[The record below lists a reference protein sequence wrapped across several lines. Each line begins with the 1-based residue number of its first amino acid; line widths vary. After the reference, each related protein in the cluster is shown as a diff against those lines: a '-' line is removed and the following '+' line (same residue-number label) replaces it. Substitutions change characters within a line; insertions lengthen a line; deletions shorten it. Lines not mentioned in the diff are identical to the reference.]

1 MPGSHAS
8 IRLAGFRWFGRPS
21 GLDTALGGAMSKAIV
36 AAGTVVLLSVLSAPV
51 FGAVE
56 AVEERPMTLEE
67 IVDAVNSGVSEE
79 VLRIQIEE
87 SGCDCRTG
95 GVRGAVALQ
104 RLKEAGVS
112 DDFIRFLIRQ
122 GERPRGEP
130 AADRRVRPT
139 AAAPAAARD
148 RGEVFGG
155 YSFLRTEGDA
165 NLNGWAAAFAARLTG
180 GLELVG
186 DLSGHYGSVDVGLT
200 KADVDAHTVLFGPRF
215 GGGRRA
221 GARPFVQALAGLT
234 RVGAG
239 VDLFGARISEST
251 SGLAVAVGGGVD
263 LRAGESLAVRMIQAD
278 YVNIRLFGEHS
289 NNVRLSAGLVFRF

>member
-1 MPGSHAS
+1 
-8 IRLAGFRWFGRPS
+8 
-21 GLDTALGGAMSKAIV
+21 MSKGSIW
-36 AAGTVVLLSVLSAPV
+36 GTLFLISVLSAPV
-51 FGAVE
+51 SGGVGA
-56 AVEERPMTLEE
+56 AEERPITLEE
-67 IVDAVNSGVSEE
+67 VVDAVNSGVSEE
-79 VLRIQIEE
+79 VLRLQIEE
-87 SGCDCRTG
+87 SGCDCRAS
-95 GVRGAVALQ
+95 GVRGAMALQ

-112 DDFIRFLIRQ
+112 DDFIRFLLQ
-122 GERPRGEP
+122 QSERPPGGP
-130 AADRRVRPT
+130 GRVRPT
-139 AAAPAAARD
+139 RAAPAPDDAGRD

-155 YSFLRTEGDA
+155 YSFFRTEGDA
-165 NLNGWAAAFAARLTG
+165 NLNGWAASFAARLTG

-186 DLSGHYGSVDVGLT
+186 DLSGHYGSVDIGLT
-200 KADVDAHTVLFGPRF
+200 NADVDVHTVLFGPRF

-221 GARPFVQALAGLT
+221 GARPFVHTLVGLT

-251 SGLAVAVGGGVD
+251 SGLALAVGGGVD